1 MTIRNPFAGAKVS
14 RPIIPGMNK
23 NENSVLSGLTARGPG
38 RSHPF
43 HHLPQPLHVRWLLP
57 QDPRSPEIT
66 AGMLEGIPLITVLH
80 HSRMD
85 SMDFRALPLD
95 SLFAT
100 AEPADE
106 AAKLSSTGPSYDEDT
121 TFFIKGSDPLIEC
134 IIPWISRHNQ
144 DNQKRQ
150 LVARSKDV
158 RDGRDHQ
165 HRWFKNPCFCFMKE
179 GQIIGDYHTTVN

>member
-1 MTIRNPFAGAKVS
+1 MGQDFDKPPTYPQLGWS
-14 RPIIPGMNK
+14 IINDHPQSLCGCQGLQTHHSGHESTKMK
-23 NENSVLSGLTARGPG
+23 NSVLSGLTARGPG

-80 HSRMD
+80 HSSMD

-106 AAKLSSTGPSYDEDT
+106 AAKLSSTGPS
-121 TFFIKGSDPLIEC
+121 L
-134 IIPWISRHNQ
+134 
-144 DNQKRQ
+144 
-150 LVARSKDV
+150 
-158 RDGRDHQ
+158 
-165 HRWFKNPCFCFMKE
+165 
-179 GQIIGDYHTTVN
+179 

>member
-1 MTIRNPFAGAKVS
+1 MK
-14 RPIIPGMNK
+14 
-23 NENSVLSGLTARGPG
+23 NSVLSGLTARGPG

-57 QDPRSPEIT
+57 QDPRGPEIT

-80 HSRMD
+80 HSSMD

-106 AAKLSSTGPSYDEDT
+106 AAKLSSTGRSYDEDT
-121 TFFIKGSDPLIEC
+121 TFFIKGSDPLIER
-134 IIPWISRHNQ
+134 IRKNASYLGYPGTTRTIRSGSWLQDRRMYEMEETISI
-144 DNQKRQ
+144 
-150 LVARSKDV
+150 
-158 RDGRDHQ
+158 DGLRTPA
-165 HRWFKNPCFCFMKE
+165 FAS
-179 GQIIGDYHTTVN
+179 

>member
-1 MTIRNPFAGAKVS
+1 MSIRNPFAGAKVS

-121 TFFIKGSDPLIEC
+121 TFFIKGSDPLIERMHHTLDIQAQPGQSEAAARC
-134 IIPWISRHNQ
+134 KIEGCTRW
-144 DNQKRQ
+144 KRPSASM
-150 LVARSKDV
+150 V
-158 RDGRDHQ
+158 
-165 HRWFKNPCFCFMKE
+165 
-179 GQIIGDYHTTVN
+179 